1 MQPPASPRANINRE
15 RMAHLG
21 LSCRFGRERVVL
33 APAVRVSEPPR
44 PGGGARRVTQLPR
57 GAVRRPGVDDLV
69 HAIGLVTAAR
79 LTPTVASLRQTHVL
93 CCIGRGSAGSRSP
106 LSIAFTALPAFKRFL
121 TNTALSTVIRRPD
134 KPNIYCE

>member
-1 MQPPASPRANINRE
+1 VQPPASPRANINLE

-69 HAIGLVTAAR
+69 HAIGSAR
-79 LTPTVASLRQTHVL
+79 WTPTVDKHTSSAASAV
-93 CCIGRGSAGSRSP
+93 
-106 LSIAFTALPAFKRFL
+106 ALPAP
-121 TNTALSTVIRRPD
+121 ARP
-134 KPNIYCE
+134 CQ